1 MTNLDTKMLCI
12 LFLNLMY
19 CMYYVGQELY
29 RLTVAYT
36 LGVLLVSLLM
46 ETLRSLLHRYIE
58 LPAPML

>member
-1 MTNLDTKMLCI
+1 MHFVPEPDDVL
-12 LFLNLMY
+12 
-19 CMYYVGQELY
+19 GQELY

-58 LPAPML
+58 LSAHML

>member
-1 MTNLDTKMLCI
+1 MHFVPEPDVL
-12 LFLNLMY
+12 
-19 CMYYVGQELY
+19 GQELY

-58 LPAPML
+58 LNTNVL